1 MCTSSLETS
10 NIAKE
15 ILYSIFMKALGLT
28 VWLLNVGY
36 FICIKLVSVFCFCGA
51 DSLPGYIPFF
61 KIDVTELNWNIMV

>member
-15 ILYSIFMKALGLT
+15 ILR
-28 VWLLNVGY
+28 LLNFHEGPWPYSMVVGY

-61 KIDVTELNWNIMV
+61 KIDGTELNWNIMV